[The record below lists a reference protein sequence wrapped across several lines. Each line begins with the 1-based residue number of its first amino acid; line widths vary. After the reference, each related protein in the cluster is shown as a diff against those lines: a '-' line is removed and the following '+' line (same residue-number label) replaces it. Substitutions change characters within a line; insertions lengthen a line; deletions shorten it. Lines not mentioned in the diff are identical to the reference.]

1 MRDRDA
7 ERRSQGLPPVVVDT
21 RSIHRVALMAQVSP
35 ASARRA
41 VSFAESA
48 EDYPPLVLVELD
60 DDDVEAW

>member
-1 MRDRDA
+1 
-7 ERRSQGLPPVVVDT
+7 
-21 RSIHRVALMAQVSP
+21 MAQVSP